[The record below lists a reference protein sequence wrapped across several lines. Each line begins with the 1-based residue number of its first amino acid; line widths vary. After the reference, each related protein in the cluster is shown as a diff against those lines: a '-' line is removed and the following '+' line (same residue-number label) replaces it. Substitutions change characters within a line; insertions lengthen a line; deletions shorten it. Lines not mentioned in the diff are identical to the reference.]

1 MTAVVSGEREQEM
14 KPGRGTGD
22 FSFICNT
29 HGLYKRKE
37 RRKGGR
43 KKEQGRQEYIYSL
56 PLSLS
61 LFPLLLSF
69 LSPSIPHF
77 PPSIYSSIQGD
88 TLHCK
93 FPSLIP
99 LQGQWLSRELYVS
112 EVGMRF
118 PVDSTQ
124 HCHQDTIISVFIF

>member
-1 MTAVVSGEREQEM
+1 MVYIKG
-14 KPGRGTGD
+14 
-22 FSFICNT
+22 
-29 HGLYKRKE
+29 RKE
-37 RRKGGR
+37 GKEGGR
-43 KKEQGRQEYIYSL
+43 KNKGDRNIYSL